1 MKKEPVRHHYIP
13 QFILRNF
20 CIDEDGN
27 TFFVDAKSK
36 QQSKRQVSE
45 LFTGINIYVDMGSD
59 EISEEVK
66 ENFARFENEVAPLIK
81 EKLLEKD
88 EFVLT
93 DAEDE
98 KLILFF
104 TLMMFR
110 FKYVQELFREELS
123 TEWQELYSNLRR
135 GKKFDDFWKRNLA
148 KLAQC
153 RSLGEAM
160 EDEEIDESIKTF
172 LIGTLDILEKYICVV
187 EPREG
192 AEFVLGDSY
201 PIVNK
206 GVSQP
211 PFGGSYELGIFD
223 VYVLSP
229 NRAVLFANFGCQDTP
244 RNILKV
250 RPAVLS
256 EPILKEEDE
265 IYFRVRKLYPE
276 EVKKINDI
284 IILCAR
290 EGYISRS
297 EKA

>member
-27 TFFVDAKSK
+27 TYFVDVKSK
-36 QQSKRQVSE
+36 QQNKRQVSE
-45 LFTGINIYVDMGSD
+45 LFTGINIYVDIGSD

-66 ENFARFENEVAPLIK
+66 ENFARFEDEVAPLIK
-81 EKLLEKD
+81 EKLLDKE

-110 FKYVQELFREELS
+110 FKYVQDLFREELS
-123 TEWQELYSNLRR
+123 TESQELYSNLRR
-135 GKKFDDFWKRNLA
+135 GKKFEDFWKINLA
-148 KLAQC
+148 KLAKC
-153 RSLGEAM
+153 RSVGEVM
-160 EDEEIDESIKTF
+160 ENGEIDESIKSF
-172 LIGTLDILEKYICVV
+172 LIDTLDILEKYICVV

-201 PIVNK
+201 PIVTK

-211 PFGGSYELGIFD
+211 PFGGSYELGLFD

-244 RNILKV
+244 RNVLKV

-276 EVKKINDI
+276 EMKKINDI

-290 EGYISRS
+290 EGYITRS